1 MTEGVTVE
9 VVGVDALARDLGRLA
24 AAGGP
29 FDQATAEAARR
40 ILEPKAATL
49 RTVVPHDSGAMAGSV
64 NVKPLPLGAVLS
76 EGDGI
81 VYAGWV
87 DFGGSRPQSGP
98 RDYRPEGRYLFPTVG
113 DLGPTATTAIGDGLQ
128 RAIDSYG
135 WTYQGSP

>member
-87 DFGGSRPQSGP
+87 DFGGSRPQSG
-98 RDYRPEGRYLFPTVG
+98 DRPYLPQGRYLFPSVG
-113 DLGPTATTAIGDGLQ
+113 DLEPATVAANNAALQTAIN
-128 RAIDSYG
+128 SFG
-135 WTYQGSP
+135 WSHP